1 MAATSLPSLKKEHIA
16 VITCDDSD
24 LAEMRHYFDAN
35 EIPCGQVNE
44 QARKLKSSSSVAV
57 DVYLNTP
64 SYEWPIVFVVLKPG
78 VTKDEVMPI
87 AASRCI
93 ASLTII
99 TYKNVHS
106 HRPKSALMRGT
117 GSVKA
122 DNNLAASLPPYKPPV
137 SELSA
142 QGATEDYDAIESSI
156 KAKDEQGMSRE
167 EIFEVLMKH
176 SENDIKQRV
185 LRKNLHLFCE
195 ELKNVEVIN
204 LLQAENVLRPVIV
217 QEIETERGSYK
228 QNRVLYDSLMQRPK
242 DDLLKLFDILIR
254 TNQKKVAEKLV
265 WTLRSSVK

>member
-122 DNNLAASLPPYKPPV
+122 DNNLAASLPPYKPP
-137 SELSA
+137 
-142 QGATEDYDAIESSI
+142 AIESSI